1 MNVNEMLPYWQSVRR
16 GLLDALDEFS
26 DEELYFRPAE
36 GLWSLGE
43 VALHIAD
50 AEEGW
55 FDYVVLRRLPEWP
68 QNSSLQAYPSM
79 TGVQKR
85 LDEVHTRTLDFLK
98 PLSPA
103 DLDRAIQAPWGSE
116 FPLHFVLWHV
126 LEHEIHHRG
135 EIFLMLG
142 ILGRPAPDV

>member
-1 MNVNEMLPYWQSVRR
+1 MNVNEMMPYWQAVRR
-16 GLLDALDEFS
+16 GLLEALDEFS

-55 FDYVVLRRLPEWP
+55 FDYVVQRRFSEWP
-68 QNSSLQAYPSM
+68 PNSSLQAYPSM

-142 ILGRPAPDV
+142 MLGRPAPDV